1 MCVVIKCPHL
11 VDKCM
16 HINICIVFICVTSLY
31 YIVYNV
37 CLTLQALFND
47 NLTSAFVCIS
57 LQCCLMFIF
66 FHICIALNFHLLL
79 YLSAVRTGVRSL
91 VKASSDLTLLQ
102 VLPALPF
109 IFLQRTVF
117 WQKTSDSSIH
127 RWNFAFDPWAW
138 IKKLNLVAN
147 NFSGSVSL

>member
-37 CLTLQALFND
+37 CLTLQALYND
-47 NLTSAFVCIS
+47 NLTSAFVFIS
-57 LQCCLMFIF
+57 LQCCLVFIF

-91 VKASSDLTLLQ
+91 VKASSDLTLTAT
-102 VLPALPF
+102 PACLAF
-109 IFLQRTVF
+109 HLFTTHSFLTENKWQFYSSVKLCF
-117 WQKTSDSSIH
+117 W
-127 RWNFAFDPWAW
+127 P
-138 IKKLNLVAN
+138 
-147 NFSGSVSL
+147 VSLNQETQFGGK